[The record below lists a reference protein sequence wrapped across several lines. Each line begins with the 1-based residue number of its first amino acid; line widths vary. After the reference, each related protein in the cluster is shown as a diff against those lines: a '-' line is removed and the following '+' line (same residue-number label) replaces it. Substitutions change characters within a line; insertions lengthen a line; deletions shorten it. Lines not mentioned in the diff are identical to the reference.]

1 METNRVPILALHE
14 TAPTPE
20 IARKVIE
27 QIRSER
33 GHIDETDE
41 FEISKTS
48 LEWQES
54 YRQRQKKLRDVYA
67 RYTKT
72 YALNYDG
79 SLH

>member
-1 METNRVPILALHE
+1 METDRVQILGLHE
-14 TAPTPE
+14 KPSTHE

-27 QIRSER
+27 QIRSDR

-48 LEWQES
+48 PEWQES
-54 YRQRQKKLRDVYA
+54 YRRRAERLRDVYA

-72 YALNYDG
+72 
-79 SLH
+79 